1 MRSMALKMNV
11 SPKDQETLNDILQ
24 SVGYERQRRKFHC
37 TVGFIEK
44 MIPEEEAV
52 AFGEKM
58 TTLLQEYIAPLSLT
72 YEVQTA
78 AHLFGHV
85 IAFLP
90 TNHSLESLKKI
101 NEWLGNTVAQVS
113 DGRWFLN
120 EETTGSGY
128 TPHMTL

>member
-1 MRSMALKMNV
+1 
-11 SPKDQETLNDILQ
+11 
-24 SVGYERQRRKFHC
+24 
-37 TVGFIEK
+37 

-58 TTLLQEYIAPLSLT
+58 TTLLQEYVAPLSLT

-101 NEWLGNTVAQVS
+101 NAWLGNTVAQVS

-128 TPHMTL
+128 TPHMTLWRSRHIDARL